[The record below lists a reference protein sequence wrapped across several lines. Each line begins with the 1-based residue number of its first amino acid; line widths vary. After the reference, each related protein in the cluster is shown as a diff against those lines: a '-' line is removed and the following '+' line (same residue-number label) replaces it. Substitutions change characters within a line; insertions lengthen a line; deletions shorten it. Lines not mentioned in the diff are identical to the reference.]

1 MGPEIPFL
9 ATEPSSLRFSKEL
22 KSRAREAEVSKRG
35 SMINVRRFRGPS
47 AIPLEI
53 DHLQKPSMAVA
64 AIFARPLQWL
74 LSVTMD

>member
-35 SMINVRRFRGPS
+35 SMINVRCFRGPS
-47 AIPLEI
+47 AIPFG
-53 DHLQKPSMAVA
+53 D
-64 AIFARPLQWL
+64 
-74 LSVTMD
+74 